1 MSANALEIRGLKKSF
16 SSFQLGPL
24 DLTVPMGAIYGFV
37 GPNGAGKTTTID
49 LIFGLGME
57 DAGTISVMGL
67 DHRRDEKAMKLRTG
81 YVGPELNHS
90 VWGRVSRLISFV
102 KGFYPT
108 WDDAYCTRLL
118 DEFGIDPSARVMSLS
133 FGTKIK
139 LSLVLAL
146 SWRPTLLVL
155 DEPTVGLDAI
165 SKRQVFA
172 ELLAAV
178 RDGDRAVF
186 ISSHA
191 ITDLERFADHVGM
204 IKSGK
209 LLFEGPVTDIVE
221 RYRLVDLSAE
231 QAVRIADESGVLVQ
245 DKDGSR
251 WRLLLDRERM
261 PVERLSQLGITPL
274 ADSGL
279 SLEELFVALGRP
291 A

>member
-1 MSANALEIRGLKKSF
+1 
-16 SSFQLGPL
+16 
-24 DLTVPMGAIYGFV
+24 VPMGAIYGFV

-57 DAGTISVMGL
+57 DSGTISVLGL

-108 WDDAYCTRLL
+108 WDEAYCSRLL
-118 DEFGIDPSARVMSLS
+118 EEFGIDPGARVMSLS

-172 ELLAAV
+172 ELLSAV

-191 ITDLERFADHVGM
+191 IIDLERFADHVGM
-204 IKSGK
+204 IKAGK

-231 QAVRIADESGVLVQ
+231 QAVKISDEPGVVVQ
-245 DKDGSR
+245 EKDGSR

-261 PVERLSQLGITPL
+261 PVERLALLGVTPL

-279 SLEELFVALGRP
+279 SLEELFIALGRP

>member
-1 MSANALEIRGLKKSF
+1 MSANALEIRGLEKSF
-16 SSFQLGPL
+16 SSFKLGPL

-57 DAGTISVMGL
+57 DTGTISVMGL

-133 FGTKIK
+133 FGTKVK

-231 QAVRIADESGVLVQ
+231 QAVRIADEAGVLVQ

-261 PVERLSQLGITPL
+261 PVERLTQLGITPL
-274 ADSGL
+274 ADSSL

>member
-1 MSANALEIRGLKKSF
+1 MSANALEIRGLRKSF

-57 DAGTISVMGL
+57 DSGTISVLGL

-108 WDDAYCTRLL
+108 WDDWYCSRLL
-118 DEFGIDPSARVMSLS
+118 EEFGIDPSARVMSLS

-165 SKRQVFA
+165 SKQQVFA

-204 IKSGK
+204 IKAGK

-231 QAVRIADESGVLVQ
+231 QAVRIADEAGVVVQ

-251 WRLLLDRERM
+251 WRLLLDRDRM
-261 PVERLSQLGITPL
+261 PVERLAQLGVTPL

-279 SLEELFVALGRP
+279 TLEELFIALGRP

>member
-1 MSANALEIRGLKKSF
+1 MSANALEIRGLEKSF
-16 SSFQLGPL
+16 SSFKLGPL
-24 DLTVPMGAIYGFV
+24 DLTVPLGAIYGFV

-204 IKSGK
+204 IKAGK

-231 QAVRIADESGVLVQ
+231 QAVRIADEAGVLVQ

-261 PVERLSQLGITPL
+261 PVERLAQLGVTPL

-279 SLEELFVALGRP
+279 TLEELFIALGRP

>member
-118 DEFGIDPSARVMSLS
+118 DAFGIDPSARVMSLS

-231 QAVRIADESGVLVQ
+231 QAVRIADETGVLVQ

-261 PVERLSQLGITPL
+261 PVERLTQLGITPL

>member
-1 MSANALEIRGLKKSF
+1 MSANALEIRGLQKSF

-57 DAGTISVMGL
+57 DAGTISVLGL

-81 YVGPELNHS
+81 YVGPVLNHS
-90 VWGRVSRLISFV
+90 VWGRVCRLISFV

-108 WDDAYCTRLL
+108 WDDVYCTRLL

-178 RDGDRAVF
+178 REGDRAVF

-231 QAVRIADESGVLVQ
+231 QAVRIADEAGVLVQ

-261 PVERLSQLGITPL
+261 PAERLSQLGITPL

>member
-16 SSFQLGPL
+16 SSFTLGPL

-57 DAGTISVMGL
+57 DAGTITVLGL

-108 WDDAYCTRLL
+108 WDDTYCSRLL
-118 DEFGIDPSARVMSLS
+118 EEFGIDPGARVATLS

-146 SWRPTLLVL
+146 AWRPTLLVL

-178 RDGDRAVF
+178 RGEDRAVF

-209 LLFEGPVTDIVE
+209 LLFEGPVVDIVE
-221 RYRLVDLSAE
+221 RYRLVDVSAE
-231 QAVRIADESGVLVQ
+231 QATRVADEAGVLVQ
-245 DKDGSR
+245 EKDGSR

-261 PVERLSQLGITPL
+261 PVERLTQLGITPL
-274 ADSGL
+274 ADSSL

>member
-16 SSFQLGPL
+16 PSFQLGPL
-24 DLTVPMGAIYGFV
+24 DLTVPLGAIYGFV

-57 DAGTISVMGL
+57 DSGTISVLGL

-108 WDDAYCTRLL
+108 WDDAYCSRLL
-118 DEFGIDPSARVMSLS
+118 EEFGIDPSARVMSLS

-231 QAVRIADESGVLVQ
+231 QAVRIADEAGVLVQ
-245 DKDGSR
+245 EKDGSR

-261 PVERLSQLGITPL
+261 PVERLGQLGVTPL

-279 SLEELFVALGRP
+279 TLEELFIALGRP

>member
-16 SSFQLGPL
+16 KSFTLGPL

-57 DAGTISVMGL
+57 DAGTITVLGL

-108 WDDAYCTRLL
+108 WDDAYCSRLL
-118 DEFGIDPSARVMSLS
+118 EEFGIDPTARVMTLS

-146 SWRPTLLVL
+146 AWRPTLLVL

-178 RDGDRAVF
+178 RGEDRAVF

-209 LLFEGPVTDIVE
+209 LLFEGPVVDIVE
-221 RYRLVDLSAE
+221 RYRMVDLTAE
-231 QAVRIADESGVLVQ
+231 QASRVSDEAGVVVQ
-245 DKDGSR
+245 EKDGSR
-251 WRLLLDRERM
+251 WRVLLDRERM
-261 PVERLSQLGITPL
+261 PVERLTQLGITPL
-274 ADSGL
+274 ADSSL

>member
-1 MSANALEIRGLKKSF
+1 
-16 SSFQLGPL
+16 
-24 DLTVPMGAIYGFV
+24 MGAIYGFV

-57 DAGTISVMGL
+57 DAGTITVLGL

-102 KGFYPT
+102 KGFYPN
-108 WDDAYCTRLL
+108 WDDAYCSRLL
-118 DEFGIDPSARVMSLS
+118 EEFGIDPSARVMSLS

-146 SWRPTLLVL
+146 AWRPTLLVL

-221 RYRLVDLSAE
+221 RYRLVDLTAG
-231 QAVRIADESGVLVQ
+231 QATRIADEPGVLVQ
-245 DKDGSR
+245 EKDGSR

-261 PVERLSQLGITPL
+261 PVERLAQLGITPL

>member
-1 MSANALEIRGLKKSF
+1 MSANALEIRGLQKSF
-16 SSFQLGPL
+16 SSFKLGPL

-57 DAGTISVMGL
+57 DAGTITVMGL

-108 WDDAYCTRLL
+108 WDDGYCTRLL

-221 RYRLVDLSAE
+221 RYRLVDLTAE
-231 QAVRIADESGVLVQ
+231 QATQIADEAGVFVQ
-245 DKDGSR
+245 EKDGSR
-251 WRLLLDRERM
+251 WRVLLDRERM
-261 PVERLSQLGITPL
+261 PIERLAQLGVTPL

-279 SLEELFVALGRP
+279 TLEELFIALGRP